1 MSEFFKTP
9 LFNADYIDKELL
21 NIDSEHQKNLKKDI
35 NKLYTIFRTYA
46 QSPYNKFS
54 TGNLQT
60 LKIWP
65 EAKNISVRAEMI
77 QFYNNFYSSNLMTA
91 AIIGKEDIDSLTKVA
106 IDNLSGIQNKHVTR
120 PNFSGQNYLRE
131 PKASD
136 QQQGK
141 IILIEPVKD
150 IRILRII
157 MKMPFL
163 SDQEHLYNP
172 LPKIIHHLI
181 GNEGEGT
188 LLALLKKENL
198 AINLMAGSDI
208 TSNGG
213 PIFSQVSMTLTENGL
228 KNYETIILY
237 YFQFIKL
244 MKNNLPFQESLW
256 TEQKKIKKMD
266 FTFSSKFTDVG
277 SLVKTISK
285 TLHKSYFRSNPG
297 KIYANYLDGYNKY
310 DDKVKHLIEKILNEF
325 KLENMFCFLS
335 AKEFSKNWPEDVEK
349 KTETLYNTTYGEGKF
364 SDHLISKI
372 IGVENNSNN
381 LTIHED
387 LFLPSENQ
395 FIPDDFKVYYD
406 SDSDFTDLGIVN
418 YGMNNETENA
428 NVTDVVLPRAR
439 NPNWPI
445 LYKRNQNAIMFL
457 KPFINNPPPKLQDIK
472 PQPKMHAT
480 IKLVTFKDKFDM
492 EEYFVR
498 KVISLTLSD
507 DINKLTYTA
516 ALAGLS
522 CKASVTFGHIT
533 ISTDGFSQNQGKL
546 VLKVLDR
553 IKNLEN
559 KIKQEKIDI
568 YADIILKNLNNGKKK
583 ASYKMAL
590 DLFDKISFKNARP
603 SQMYIDFLT
612 LEKDKFNETAVRRY
626 FREELIQNISF
637 LKGYIGGNILAGQA
651 KNMTD
656 DCLKWAFDNGALEMD
671 PSRQLSYIPEEE
683 KPEESEEGSNEYQA
697 TYLPM
702 TDQTI
707 FSINSTTQVSNA
719 LLLFIQTEIKTI
731 ESYSINYLFNSMLKS
746 SFFSDI
752 RSRQSLGY
760 VVHIGPYR
768 KGNRVGTM
776 IVIQGGYEP
785 RYMHYRALEFM
796 IYKIDTVLKS
806 YDNEP
811 DKFLNFKNSMANSIN
826 PKIKTQSQL
835 DSGIW
840 DEIRNSRFDFDIK
853 ERTADYINSQELSL
867 SKIEEYYKE
876 QLLKSKA
883 HACVYVKGV
892 NADFNGYGF
901 KELSEQIEKV
911 DVLLQEE
918 PVVSQQRRTKILPMI
933 ENYNIISAYENDE
946 SELAAY
952 KENRTAIDHSSHNF
966 ETMDYYGISFDDKEI
981 SENGVGDS

>member
-1 MSEFFKTP
+1 
-9 LFNADYIDKELL
+9 
-21 NIDSEHQKNLKKDI
+21 
-35 NKLYTIFRTYA
+35 
-46 QSPYNKFS
+46 
-54 TGNLQT
+54 
-60 LKIWP
+60 
-65 EAKNISVRAEMI
+65 
-77 QFYNNFYSSNLMTA
+77 
-91 AIIGKEDIDSLTKVA
+91 
-106 IDNLSGIQNKHVTR
+106 
-120 PNFSGQNYLRE
+120 
-131 PKASD
+131 
-136 QQQGK
+136 
-141 IILIEPVKD
+141 
-150 IRILRII
+150 
-157 MKMPFL
+157 
-163 SDQEHLYNP
+163 
-172 LPKIIHHLI
+172 
-181 GNEGEGT
+181 
-188 LLALLKKENL
+188 
-198 AINLMAGSDI
+198 
-208 TSNGG
+208 
-213 PIFSQVSMTLTENGL
+213 
-228 KNYETIILY
+228 
-237 YFQFIKL
+237 
-244 MKNNLPFQESLW
+244 
-256 TEQKKIKKMD
+256 
-266 FTFSSKFTDVG
+266 
-277 SLVKTISK
+277 
-285 TLHKSYFRSNPG
+285 
-297 KIYANYLDGYNKY
+297 
-310 DDKVKHLIEKILNEF
+310 
-325 KLENMFCFLS
+325 
-335 AKEFSKNWPEDVEK
+335 
-349 KTETLYNTTYGEGKF
+349 
-364 SDHLISKI
+364 
-372 IGVENNSNN
+372 
-381 LTIHED
+381 
-387 LFLPSENQ
+387 
-395 FIPDDFKVYYD
+395 
-406 SDSDFTDLGIVN
+406 
-418 YGMNNETENA
+418 
-428 NVTDVVLPRAR
+428 
-439 NPNWPI
+439 
-445 LYKRNQNAIMFL
+445 
-457 KPFINNPPPKLQDIK
+457 
-472 PQPKMHAT
+472 
-480 IKLVTFKDKFDM
+480 
-492 EEYFVR
+492 
-498 KVISLTLSD
+498 
-507 DINKLTYTA
+507 
-516 ALAGLS
+516 
-522 CKASVTFGHIT
+522 
-533 ISTDGFSQNQGKL
+533 
-546 VLKVLDR
+546 
-553 IKNLEN
+553 
-559 KIKQEKIDI
+559 
-568 YADIILKNLNNGKKK
+568 
-583 ASYKMAL
+583 
-590 DLFDKISFKNARP
+590 
-603 SQMYIDFLT
+603 MYIDFLT